1 MCLCTAQLP
10 RLCVVGRP
18 TDPPFFFFFPNFCA
32 CTFSQLT
39 TQPSVV
45 NGQLLFEDSP
55 LVRAAKAGY
64 VLVIDEAGTTP
75 HPFAPPL
82 LFPWPFLLSS
92 HRLFLVL
99 SGSFWFF
106 MLVLFYLLFCLPA
119 RVHMWPAARQ
129 STHPRHCV
137 VERIGG
143 RPRNDVGGRPTNS

>member
-1 MCLCTAQLP
+1 MCLCTAHLP
-10 RLCVVGRP
+10 RLFVVGRP

-75 HPFAPPL
+75 RPFAPPL
-82 LFPWPFLLSS
+82 LFPWPFFS
-92 HRLFLVL
+92 LFSPPV

-106 MLVLFYLLFCLPA
+106 LVFRAGLVLLVVL
-119 RVHMWPAARQ
+119 
-129 STHPRHCV
+129 STRTCAHVACCQTKHP
-137 VERIGG
+137 
-143 RPRNDVGGRPTNS
+143 PTSLRC